1 VRFALISRWA
11 VFVCALSSLPAAAGA
26 EAPKAVFRET
36 GFDFGRAMH
45 GTVVEHDFWVKNE
58 GPATLKIVKASM
70 TSPLLVTRMPRELSS
85 GGEGLIH
92 FKLDTATLRGPFKGQ
107 ITVFLNDPDLPEADL
122 SFEGV
127 VIPPVEV
134 APLPAFFVSS
144 LRGKGAS
151 ASIEIINHE
160 PQPLHIAKIEHPTER
175 FTTVLETVQPGQRY
189 KLTLIL
195 KPDGPS
201 GRKTE
206 PITVGTSSEAQ
217 PTLEITANTFLHE
230 RVYTFPDS
238 IDLGA
243 IPISQIR
250 KNPGLLSILAQTL
263 MVYQEGGSD
272 FRATLHTDLPA
283 LKLKWERGPKGDRY
297 QTTIALDPDKVQAGS
312 YKGLL
317 LIDTNDPAFPKLTV
331 PISGK
336 ILDP

>member
-1 VRFALISRWA
+1 VKLALNCGA
-11 VFVCALSSLPAAAGA
+11 VFIGLLSALPAVASAQ
-26 EAPKAVFRET
+26 APKAVFQET
-36 GFDFGRAMH
+36 RFDFGRAMY
-45 GTVVEHDFWVKNE
+45 GSVVEHDFLLKNE
-58 GPATLKIVKASM
+58 GSAALKIVKASM
-70 TSPLLVTRMPRELSS
+70 TSPLLVTRMPRELAP

-92 FKLDTATLRGPFKGQ
+92 FKLDTAALRGPFKGQ
-107 ITVFLNDPDLPEADL
+107 ITVFLNDPDVPEADL

-134 APLPAFFVSS
+134 SPLPAFFVAG

-160 PQPLHIAKIEHPTER
+160 PQPLRIAKIEHPTES
-175 FTTVLETVQPGQRY
+175 FSTVLETLQPGQRY

-195 KPDGPS
+195 KPEGSS

-206 PITVGTSSEAQ
+206 PITVWTSSEAQ
-217 PTLEITANTFLHE
+217 PTLEISANTFLHE

-238 IDLGA
+238 VDLGA

-250 KNPGLLSILAQTL
+250 KNPDLLSMLAQTL

-272 FRATLHTDLPA
+272 FRATLRTDLPA
-283 LKLKWERGPKGDRY
+283 LTLKWERGPKGDRY
-297 QTTIALDPDKVQAGS
+297 QTTIALDPDKVQVGS

-317 LIDTNDPAFPKLTV
+317 LIDTNDTAFPKLTV
-331 PISGK
+331 PISGQ
-336 ILDP
+336 ILDQ

>member
-1 VRFALISRWA
+1 MKLTLSFWA
-11 VFVCALSSLPAAAGA
+11 VFICVLSSLPAAAGA

-36 GFDFGRAMH
+36 GFDFGRAMY
-45 GTVVEHDFWVKNE
+45 GSVVEHDFWVKNE
-58 GPATLKIVKASM
+58 GSTALKIVKASM
-70 TSPLLVTRMPRELSS
+70 TSPLLVTRMPRELAP

-92 FKLDTATLRGPFKGQ
+92 FKLDTAALRGPFKGQ
-107 ITVFLNDPDLPEADL
+107 ITVFLNDPDLPEAGL

-134 APLPAFFVSS
+134 SPLPAFFVSS

-151 ASIEIINHE
+151 ASLEIINHE
-160 PQPLHIAKIEHPTER
+160 PAPLRILKVEHASER
-175 FTTVLETVQPGQRY
+175 FTTNLETIEVGQRY

-195 KPDGPS
+195 RPDGPS

-217 PTLEITANTFLHE
+217 PTLGITANTFLHE
-230 RVYTFPDS
+230 RVYAFPDS
-238 IDLGA
+238 VDLGA

-250 KNPGLLSILAQTL
+250 KNPDLLSMLTQTL

-272 FRATLHTDLPA
+272 FHATLHTDLTA
-283 LKLKWERGPKGDRY
+283 LTLKWERGPKGDRY

-317 LIDTNDPAFPKLTV
+317 LIDTNDPVFPKLTV
-331 PISGK
+331 PISGQ
-336 ILDP
+336 ILDQ

>member
-1 VRFALISRWA
+1 MRFALVSRWA
-11 VFVCALSSLPAAAGA
+11 LFVCALSSISVAAGA

-36 GFDFGRAMH
+36 RFDFGRAMY
-45 GTVVEHDFWVKNE
+45 GSVVEHDFRVKNE
-58 GPATLKIVKASM
+58 GSSTLKIEKASM
-70 TSPLLVTRMPRELSS
+70 TPPLLVTRMPRELAP

-92 FKLDTATLRGPFKGQ
+92 FKLDTAALGGPFKGQ
-107 ITVFLNDPDLPEADL
+107 ITIFLNDPDLREAGL

-134 APLPAFFVSS
+134 SPLPAFFVSS
-144 LRGKGAS
+144 LRGKEAS
-151 ASIEIINHE
+151 SSVEIINHE
-160 PQPLHIAKIEHPTER
+160 PQLLRIAKIEHRTER
-175 FTTVLETVQPGQRY
+175 FTTVLETLQPGQRY

-206 PITVGTSSEAQ
+206 PITVETSSEAQ

-238 IDLGA
+238 VDFGA

-250 KNPGLLSILAQTL
+250 KNPGLLSMLAQTL
-263 MVYQEGGSD
+263 MVYREGGSD
-272 FRATLHTDLPA
+272 FRATLRTDLPA
-283 LKLKWERGPKGDRY
+283 VKLKWERGPKGNRY
-297 QTTIALDPDKVQAGS
+297 QATIAVDPDKVHVGP

-317 LIDTNDPAFPKLTV
+317 LIDTNDPAFLKLTV
-331 PISGK
+331 PISGE
-336 ILDP
+336 ILDQ

>member
-1 VRFALISRWA
+1 VNLALNCGA
-11 VFVCALSSLPAAAGA
+11 VFIGVFSTLPAVAAV

-36 GFDFGRAMH
+36 HFDFGRAMY
-45 GTVVEHDFWVKNE
+45 GSVVEHDFWVKND
-58 GPATLKIVKASM
+58 GSTALKIVKASM
-70 TSPLLVTRMPRELSS
+70 TSPLLVTRMPRELAP
-85 GGEGLIH
+85 GGEGVIH
-92 FKLDTATLRGPFKGQ
+92 FKLDTAALRGPFKGQ

-134 APLPAFFVSS
+134 SPLPAFFVSG

-151 ASIEIINHE
+151 ASLEIINHE
-160 PQPLHIAKIEHPTER
+160 PQLLRIVKIEYPTES
-175 FTTVLETVQPGQRY
+175 FTTVLETLQPGQRY
-189 KLTLIL
+189 KLTLTL

-206 PITVGTSSEAQ
+206 PITVATSSDAQ

-238 IDLGA
+238 VDLGA

-250 KNPGLLSILAQTL
+250 KNPALLSMLAQTL

-272 FRATLHTDLPA
+272 FRATLRTDLPG
-283 LKLKWERGPKGDRY
+283 LKLKWDRGPKGDRY
-297 QTTIALDPDKVQAGS
+297 QTTIILDPDKVHAGS

-331 PISGK
+331 PISGQ
-336 ILDP
+336 ILDQ

>member
-1 VRFALISRWA
+1 MKLALSFWA
-11 VFVCALSSLPAAAGA
+11 VFVCVLSALPAVAGA
-26 EAPKAVFRET
+26 EAPKAVFQET
-36 GFDFGRAMH
+36 RFDFGRAMY
-45 GTVVEHDFWVKNE
+45 GAVVEHDFWVKNE
-58 GPATLKIVKASM
+58 GSAALKIVKASM
-70 TSPLLVTRMPRELSS
+70 TSPLLVTRMPRELAP

-92 FKLDTATLRGPFKGQ
+92 FKLDTAALRGPFKGQ
-107 ITVFLNDPDLPEADL
+107 IAVFLNDPDLPEADL

-134 APLPAFFVSS
+134 SPLPAFFVAS
-144 LRGKGAS
+144 LRGKETS
-151 ASIEIINHE
+151 ASLEIINHE
-160 PQPLHIAKIEHPTER
+160 PQPLHIVKIDHPTDR
-175 FTTVLETVQPGQRY
+175 FTTVLETLQPGQRY

-206 PITVGTSSEAQ
+206 PITVATSSDAQ

-238 IDLGA
+238 VDLGA

-250 KNPGLLSILAQTL
+250 KNPGLLGMLAQTL

-272 FRATLHTDLPA
+272 FRATLRTDLPG

-297 QTTIALDPDKVQAGS
+297 QTTIALDPDKVHAGS

-331 PISGK
+331 PISGQ
-336 ILDP
+336 ILDQ

>member
-1 VRFALISRWA
+1 
-11 VFVCALSSLPAAAGA
+11 
-26 EAPKAVFRET
+26 
-36 GFDFGRAMH
+36 
-45 GTVVEHDFWVKNE
+45 
-58 GPATLKIVKASM
+58 M
-70 TSPLLVTRMPRELSS
+70 TSPLLVTRMPRELAP

-92 FKLDTATLRGPFKGQ
+92 FKLDTAALRGPFKGQ

-134 APLPAFFVSS
+134 SPLPAFFVSG

-151 ASIEIINHE
+151 ASLEIINHE
-160 PQPLHIAKIEHPTER
+160 PQPLRIVKIEYPTES
-175 FTTVLETVQPGQRY
+175 FTTALETLQPGQRY
-189 KLTLIL
+189 KLTLTL

-201 GRKTE
+201 GRKME
-206 PITVGTSSEAQ
+206 PITVATSSDAQ

-238 IDLGA
+238 VDLGA

-250 KNPGLLSILAQTL
+250 KNPGLLSMLAQTL

-272 FRATLHTDLPA
+272 FRATLRTDLPG
-283 LKLKWERGPKGDRY
+283 LKLKWDRGPKGDRY
-297 QTTIALDPDKVQAGS
+297 QTTIILDPDKVHAGS

-331 PISGK
+331 PISGQ
-336 ILDP
+336 ILDQ

>member
-1 VRFALISRWA
+1 VKLALNCGT
-11 VFVCALSSLPAAAGA
+11 VFIGLLSALPAVAGA
-26 EAPKAVFRET
+26 EAPKAVFRQT
-36 GFDFGRAMH
+36 RFDFGRAIY
-45 GTVVEHDFWVKNE
+45 GSVVEHDFWVKNE
-58 GPATLKIVKASM
+58 GSAALKIVKASM
-70 TSPLLVTRMPRELSS
+70 TSPLLVTRMPRELAP

-92 FKLDTATLRGPFKGQ
+92 FKLDTAALSGPFKGQ

-122 SFEGV
+122 SFDGV

-134 APLPAFFVSS
+134 SPLPAFFVSG

-151 ASIEIINHE
+151 SSLEIINHE
-160 PQPLHIAKIEHPTER
+160 PQPLRIVKIEHPTEG
-175 FTTVLETVQPGQRY
+175 FTTVLETLQPGQRY
-189 KLTLIL
+189 KLTLTL

-206 PITVGTSSEAQ
+206 PITVATSSDAQ

-238 IDLGA
+238 VDLGA

-250 KNPGLLSILAQTL
+250 KNSDLLSVLAQTL

-272 FRATLHTDLPA
+272 FRATLRTDLPG

-297 QTTIALDPDKVQAGS
+297 QTTIAVDPDNVHAGS

-331 PISGK
+331 PISGQ
-336 ILDP
+336 ILNQ

>member
-1 VRFALISRWA
+1 MKFALNCGA
-11 VFVCALSSLPAAAGA
+11 VFIGLLSVLLAAAGA
-26 EAPKAVFRET
+26 EAPKAIFQET
-36 GFDFGRAMH
+36 RFDFGRAMY
-45 GTVVEHDFWVKNE
+45 GSVVEHDFLIRNE
-58 GPATLKIVKASM
+58 GSAALKIVKASM
-70 TSPLLVTRMPRELSS
+70 TSPLLVTRMPREVAP

-92 FKLDTATLRGPFKGQ
+92 FKLDTSAVRGPFKGQ
-107 ITVFLNDPDLPEADL
+107 IAVFLNDPDLPEADL

-134 APLPAFFVSS
+134 SPLPAFFVSG
-144 LRGKGAS
+144 LRGRGAS
-151 ASIEIINHE
+151 ASLEITNHE
-160 PQPLHIAKIEHPTER
+160 PQPLRIIKITHPTDG
-175 FTTVLETVQPGQRY
+175 FTTVLETLQPGQRY

-206 PITVGTSSEAQ
+206 PITVATSSEELPA
-217 PTLEITANTFLHE
+217 LEIAANTFLHE

-238 IDLGA
+238 VDLGA
-243 IPISQIR
+243 IPVSQIR
-250 KNPGLLSILAQTL
+250 NNPGLLSMLAQTL

-272 FRATLHTDLPA
+272 FRATLRSDLPG

-297 QTTIALDPDKVQAGS
+297 QTTIALDPDKVHLGP

-331 PISGK
+331 PISGQ
-336 ILDP
+336 ILDQ